1 MADPF
6 DELLNNPQGVLSRLN
21 PTAGG
26 DPTNCPATADA
37 LQNFLRTG
45 QVTPVSDDM
54 SVDYRITANW
64 RNATL
69 PFLRQHV
76 LQGGHGTHVVVRGR
90 RPAGSQF
97 AEDHYFVLVNIH
109 HRVYIADAWT
119 HDFQELRPPPQQ
131 NEYVHRQE
139 FNHYSYARRRR
150 GNTDPFV
157 AEPRELWE

>member
-6 DELLNNPQGVLSRLN
+6 DKLLDNPQGILSGLN

-37 LQNFLRTG
+37 LENFLRTG
-45 QVTPVSDDM
+45 QLTTVSDEMVSDF
-54 SVDYRITANW
+54 RITANW
-64 RNATL
+64 RNASL

-90 RPAGSQF
+90 RPPGSQF
-97 AEDHYFVLVNIH
+97 TEDHYFVLVNIR
-109 HRVYIADAWT
+109 HRVYVADAWT
-119 HDFQELRPPPQQ
+119 HDFQEDI

-139 FNHYSYARRRR
+139 FNHYSYARQRR
-150 GNTDPFV
+150 GNPDPFV